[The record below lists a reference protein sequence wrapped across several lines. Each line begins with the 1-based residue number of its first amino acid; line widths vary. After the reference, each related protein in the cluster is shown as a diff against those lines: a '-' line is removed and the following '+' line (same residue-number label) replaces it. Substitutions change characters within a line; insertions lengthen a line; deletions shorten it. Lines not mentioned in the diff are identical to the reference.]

1 MLLVPPRHRQS
12 PILRP
17 RLGLTAPPDGILF
30 LQIGWSA
37 VFVVATMSFGVLR
50 SLRKE
55 HLARFATEVD
65 EERVVATAKSRKVA
79 DFARETSRVLH
90 GAVQTRLTV
99 CSLMIERA
107 RESNDEAALGLAL
120 MEAVAILQT
129 PVEPVAGQETING
142 EVARKVS
149 LWDGF
154 CSISVVVDPHLTDS
168 PHAAARDVGRLVEE
182 AISNAVR
189 HGGAS
194 NISVSVSLDEGGAIS
209 VSVEDDGVNE
219 AEHAIGLEKR
229 AGVGTAMSD
238 QITGGNWK
246 LTRRNSTTHFNATLP
261 VLSRQ

>member
-1 MLLVPPRHRQS
+1 
-12 PILRP
+12 
-17 RLGLTAPPDGILF
+17 
-30 LQIGWSA
+30 
-37 VFVVATMSFGVLR
+37 MSFGVLR
-50 SLRKE
+50 SLRKQ

-129 PVEPVAGQETING
+129 PVEPVAGQETISG

-154 CSISVVVDPHLTDS
+154 CSISVMVDQNLPDVPHV
-168 PHAAARDVGRLVEE
+168 AARDIGRLVEE
-182 AISNAVR
+182 AISNAIR

-194 NISVSVSLDEGGAIS
+194 RISVKVSVDVGGAIS

-219 AEHAIGLEKR
+219 VEHVTGIGQGG
-229 AGVGTAMSD
+229 GVGSAMFD

-261 VLSRQ
+261 TLSHK